1 MAAPLNRSSI
11 SAASGRTR
19 FCVHSR
25 SRHIRRR
32 QKKSAHSIPF
42 AYTPKNAR
50 ELVDAQAFC
59 VALRQM
65 CKKHDIHLR
74 QNGKH
79 RPTHKRKATEHAR
92 EQREDEIELHFHTEC
107 PQCCRK
113 FCADVAF
120 RPKRLRK
127 RQVRKNIL
135 QVLLDIRVI
144 RRPHPENEVEKQAQ
158 IIRWQNARCTLFKEC
173 AQVIRLRAQAGRSFA
188 AHRAKR
194 GRIPKSA
201 ASRLQT
207 CSPCAAPSLS

>member
-11 SAASGRTR
+11 SAASGKIR
-19 FCVHSR
+19 FFFHSR

-42 AYTPKNAR
+42 AYTPKNAGNWLIR
-50 ELVDAQAFC
+50 RLS
-59 VALRQM
+59 ALP
-65 CKKHDIHLR
+65 CGICAKKHDIHLR

-92 EQREDEIELHFHTEC
+92 EQREDEIELHFHAEC

-127 RQVRKNIL
+127 RQMRKNIL

-158 IIRWQNARCTLFKEC
+158 IIRWQNARRTLFKEC
-173 AQVIRLRAQAGRSFA
+173 APGYPAPAQAGRSFA

-194 GRIPKSA
+194 GRIPKAA

-207 CSPCAAPSLS
+207 CSPCVAPSLS